1 MPTAPPF
8 SGVFM
13 IHVCTA
19 LYVQVCVL
27 NERSI
32 GAVSLSGVILH
43 SFSETGSLRNLEL
56 TDLAGVA
63 GH

>member
-1 MPTAPPF
+1 
-8 SGVFM
+8 M

-27 NERSI
+27 KERLI
-32 GAVSLSGVILH
+32 AAVFLSGVILH
-43 SFSETGSLRNLEL
+43 LFSETGSLTNLEL

-63 GH
+63 GHRGPMIRLS